1 MKISWDHPSVVI
13 HLLQNRSAFD
23 SSAIY
28 PINKGTRFTK
38 SNRHICFQLR
48 ESSFLSAILFPRATC
63 TLQATY
69 SHLDS
74 PHASTSL
81 PNTAPTSKHRTN
93 ACEQDQS
100 PIIRTQSP
108 TAVSNDRTQFQQL
121 NAR

>member
-63 TLQATY
+63 TLQATTFTPG
-69 SHLDS
+69 L
-74 PHASTSL
+74 TSRFDI
-81 PNTAPTSKHRTN
+81 PSKHCPN
-93 ACEQDQS
+93 LQA
-100 PIIRTQSP
+100 P
-108 TAVSNDRTQFQQL
+108 N
-121 NAR
+121 

>member
-48 ESSFLSAILFPRATC
+48 EHHFCLRSCFHVLLVLCRP
-63 TLQATY
+63 LHL
-69 SHLDS
+69 HLDS